1 VKWAA
6 VIVAAGRGARLGRP
20 KQFLELA
27 GLPMVGW
34 SIRTFA
40 GMPEIGALV
49 IATEPESIDD
59 MKALAGRLA
68 EHIAVNV
75 VRGSVTRQGSVRA
88 ALAAVPA
95 ECDAVLVH
103 DGARPL
109 VTPADVRAG
118 MAEVR
123 ERRAALLATPVVD
136 TIKSVDASRRVV
148 STLERSTLWSAQ
160 TPQFALTGELRDAH
174 ARAESEG
181 VEVTDDAALLERA
194 GIEVIVVPSTSDNFK
209 VTLPEDIAR
218 AETLLCHPERKRE
231 APESKDMRAA
241 STLSERS
248 ESKGDA
254 RVSS

>member
-6 VIVAAGRGARLGRP
+6 VIVAAGRGARFGRP

-40 GMPEIGALV
+40 GMPEIAALV

-68 EHIAVNV
+68 AHRPINV
-75 VRGSVTRQGSVRA
+75 VRGGATRQRSVRA
-88 ALAAVPA
+88 ALASLPP

-136 TIKSVDASRRVV
+136 TIKIVDASRRVNR
-148 STLERSTLWSAQ
+148 TLERSTLWSAQ
-160 TPQFALTGELRDAH
+160 TPQFALTSELRDAH

-181 VEVTDDAALLERA
+181 VEVTDDAALLERV
-194 GIEVIVVPSTSDNFK
+194 GIEVVVVPSSSENFK
-209 VTLPEDIAR
+209 VTIADDVAR
-218 AETLLCHPERKRE
+218 AEVLLQAREKTL
-231 APESKDMRAA
+231 
-241 STLSERS
+241 
-248 ESKGDA
+248 G
-254 RVSS
+254 VG

>member
-1 VKWAA
+1 MKWAA
-6 VIVAAGRGARLGRP
+6 IIVAAGRGARLGRP

-40 GMPEIGALV
+40 GMPEIAALV

-68 EHIAVNV
+68 ASLDLAV
-75 VRGSVTRQGSVRA
+75 VRGGTTRQGSVRA

-123 ERRAALLATPVVD
+123 ERPRGTAGHPG
-136 TIKSVDASRRVV
+136 SRYDKNR
-148 STLERSTLWSAQ
+148 RS
-160 TPQFALTGELRDAH
+160 FAPRN
-174 ARAESEG
+174 SY
-181 VEVTDDAALLERA
+181 A
-194 GIEVIVVPSTSDNFK
+194 GT
-209 VTLPEDIAR
+209 
-218 AETLLCHPERKRE
+218 
-231 APESKDMRAA
+231 
-241 STLSERS
+241 
-248 ESKGDA
+248 
-254 RVSS
+254 

>member
-1 VKWAA
+1 MKWAA
-6 VIVAAGRGARLGRP
+6 IIVAAGRGARLGRP

-40 GMPEIGALV
+40 GMPEIAALV
-49 IATEPESIDD
+49 IATEPESMDD
-59 MKALAGRLA
+59 MKALGGRLA
-68 EHIAVNV
+68 ANLDVAV
-75 VRGSVTRQGSVRA
+75 VRGGTTRQGSVRA

-95 ECDAVLVH
+95 DCDAVLVH

-136 TIKSVDASRRVV
+136 TIKIVDPSRRVTR
-148 STLERSTLWSAQ
+148 TLERSTLWSAQ
-160 TPQFALTGELRDAH
+160 TPQFAMAAELREAH
-174 ARAESEG
+174 ARAETEG

-209 VTLPEDIAR
+209 VTLPEDVLR
-218 AETLLCHPERKRE
+218 AEAVLSRHPEPR
-231 APESKDMRAA
+231 ACPERC
-241 STLSERS
+241 
-248 ESKGDA
+248 
-254 RVSS
+254 

>member
-1 VKWAA
+1 MKWAA
-6 VIVAAGRGARLGRP
+6 VIVAAGRGVRFGRP

-40 GMPEIGALV
+40 GMPEIAALV
-49 IATEPESIDD
+49 IATEPEAIDD

-68 EHIAVNV
+68 AHRAVNV
-75 VRGSVTRQGSVRA
+75 VRGGATRQGSVRA
-88 ALAAVPA
+88 ALAALPA

-123 ERRAALLATPVVD
+123 ERRAALLAAPVVD
-136 TIKSVDASRRVV
+136 TIKIVDASRRVNR
-148 STLERSTLWSAQ
+148 TLERSTLWSAQ
-160 TPQFALTGELRDAH
+160 TPQFVLTSELRDAH
-174 ARAESEG
+174 ARAQSEG

-194 GIEVIVVPSTSDNFK
+194 GIEVVVVPSTSDNFK
-209 VTLPEDIAR
+209 VTIADDVVR
-218 AETLLCHPERKRE
+218 AEALLRAREKTLG
-231 APESKDMRAA
+231 A
-241 STLSERS
+241 
-248 ESKGDA
+248 G
-254 RVSS
+254 

>member
-6 VIVAAGRGARLGRP
+6 VIVAAGRGARFGRP

-34 SIRTFA
+34 SIRTFS
-40 GMPEIGALV
+40 GMPEIAALV
-49 IATEPESIDD
+49 LATEPESIDE

-68 EHIAVNV
+68 VHRSVSV
-75 VRGSVTRQGSVRA
+75 LRGGATRQGSVRA
-88 ALAAVPA
+88 ALAALPV

-123 ERRAALLATPVVD
+123 RRRAALLATPVVD
-136 TIKSVDASRRVV
+136 TIKIVDASRRVNR
-148 STLERSTLWSAQ
+148 TLERSTLWSAQ
-160 TPQFALTGELRDAH
+160 TPQFALTAEMCDAH
-174 ARAESEG
+174 ARAEREG

-194 GIEVIVVPSTSDNFK
+194 GIEVVVVPSSSENFK
-209 VTLPEDIAR
+209 VTLPEDVVR
-218 AETLLCHPERKRE
+218 AESVLRHRAE
-231 APESKDMRAA
+231 APELVEGR
-241 STLSERS
+241 RH
-248 ESKGDA
+248 
-254 RVSS
+254 VSS